1 MSVIRSER
9 NESDCL
15 YLYNGLQLYKYTLE
29 RYKKLPK
36 EYNGDIK
43 PRIEECADKIL
54 FNLMFAYRYQVSNL
68 HEYQTRKDILRET
81 NAWLEKLDC
90 MISIAKEKGHVEK
103 RIAIPWEELID
114 NEFRLIR
121 KERDKDKLI
130 AKELA
135 R

>member
-1 MSVIRSER
+1 MSVIKSKR

-36 EYNGDIK
+36 EYNSDIK

-54 FNLMFAYRYQVSNL
+54 FNLMFAYRYEISNL
-68 HEYQTRKDILRET
+68 HEYQVRKDILRET

-90 MISIAKEKGHVEK
+90 MISIVKEKNDIEE
-103 RIAIPWEELID
+103 RIVIPWEELID

-130 AKELA
+130 AKELTQ
-135 R
+135 